1 MGEVFTALIGGS
13 VGAAIVAGVFSLLRW
28 GLDRKAVKDD
38 RAEDI
43 EATAEEKLANVIAGQ
58 RMLLYMEIKRL
69 AKDHLR
75 EKSITTEDLED
86 LVEMHGIYHD
96 RLSGNGFLDSLM
108 HQVRKLPIDDHKRE
122 EVK

>member
-1 MGEVFTALIGGS
+1 MGEVVTALIGGS
-13 VGAAIVAGVFSLLRW
+13 MGAAIVAGAFSLLRW
-28 GLDRKAVKDD
+28 RLDRKAVKDD

-43 EATAEEKLANVIAGQ
+43 EAAAEEKLANVIAGQ

-86 LVEMHGIYHD
+86 LVEMHCIYHD
-96 RLSGNGFLDSLM
+96 QLGGNGFLDSLM
-108 HQVRKLPIDDHKRE
+108 HQVRKLPIDDCKRE
-122 EVK
+122 EVR